1 MFDELGSGEITN
13 RATQQNPEMR
23 IVTAG
28 YAVKTRVL
36 RRLGFVNQFLYMQEM
51 PKISPSWPILFLPK
65 AASA

>member
-28 YAVKTRVL
+28 HAVKTRVL
-36 RRLGFVNQFLYMQEM
+36 RRLGFMNQSLYMQEM
-51 PKISPSWPILFLPK
+51 PRISPSWPILFLPK
-65 AASA
+65 AALA